1 MVGRPMKDPNAVTR
15 YSLNR
20 EYYLEYERTRR
31 TPEYKEKQR
40 IYQHNYY
47 RKNREKILARQSIIE
62 KEKRARARKEKEA
75 AAAAKKAKQLAKKEP
90 KPKKEKKVK
99 KQEIKF
105 YVPEETPTFKE
116 VPMTFTEND
125 WA

>member
-31 TPEYKEKQR
+31 TPDYRERQK
-40 IYQHNYY
+40 IYQKKYY
-47 RKNREKILARQSIIE
+47 LKNRDRILARQSIIE
-62 KEKRARARKEKEA
+62 KEKRAAAKKEKEA
-75 AAAAKKAKQLAKKEP
+75 AAAAKKAEKVAQKAA

-99 KQEIKF
+99 KTEIKF
-105 YVPEETPTFKE
+105 YVPEEAPTFKE